1 MRREEQNKNMVE
13 FFIAFRHIVERKF
26 QSIFSILGVAIAV
39 TVFIVSM
46 TISNG
51 LNKNMINSLLTM
63 SPHILIKNKKTT
75 FFENF
80 GETVENIKKIKGV
93 KAVIPQMNSQS
104 ILKNEG
110 LAKGVLAD
118 GISPENVKNELNLRI
133 VKGNNNI
140 SELNSVLIGEQLA
153 NEMDLKVG
161 KEISIVSAENKEIK
175 LIVRG
180 IFKTGFLDYDSNLV
194 IVPLETMQILSDQGK
209 VATEIGVKIEH
220 PERVDEVL
228 NQVRNAVDPKEY
240 GVISWKTINQNL
252 LKAVQFEKFVLIAIL
267 SLLLIIASF
276 AVSVILNMIV
286 REKIKDIGILKS
298 IGYTNKNVRRIFTIE
313 GLIIGV
319 FGMILASCLS
329 PLVLIALKALFKA
342 YMKGGTY
349 YLEELPLYIS
359 QKELLIIYGV
369 TFVVVFLSTIFPAAR
384 AARLKPVEA
393 LKYE

>member
-1 MRREEQNKNMVE
+1 MRRKEQNKNMVE

>member
-1 MRREEQNKNMVE
+1 MVE
-13 FFIAFRHIVERKF
+13 FFIAFRHIIERKF
-26 QSIFSILGVAIAV
+26 QSIFSVLGVAIAV
-39 TVFIVSM
+39 TVFIVSL

-63 SPHILIKNKKTT
+63 SPHILVKNKKSK
-75 FFENF
+75 FFDNYE
-80 GETVENIKKIKGV
+80 GTVENVKKIKGI

-104 ILKNEG
+104 ILKGNG

-118 GISPENVKNELNLRI
+118 GISPENVKNGLNLKI
-133 VKGNNNI
+133 VDGNNNI
-140 SELNSVLIGEQLA
+140 SELNSVLVGEQLA
-153 NEMDLKVG
+153 TEMNLKVG
-161 KEISIVSAENKEIK
+161 NEISLVSAENKEIK

-180 IFKTGFLDYDSNLV
+180 IFKTGFLDYDSNLA
-194 IVPLETMQILSDQGK
+194 IVPLEAMQILSDQGR
-209 VATEIGVKIEH
+209 VATEIGIKVEH
-220 PERVDEVL
+220 PEKVEGIL
-228 NQVRNAVDPKEY
+228 SQVRNVINSKEY
-240 GVISWKTINQNL
+240 GAISWKTINQNL
-252 LKAVQFEKFVLIAIL
+252 LRAVQFERFVLIAIL

-298 IGYTNKNVRRIFTIE
+298 IGYTNSSIRKIFTIE

-319 FGMILASCLS
+319 FGMILASLLS
-329 PLVLIALKALFKA
+329 PLVLVALKALFKE
-342 YMKGGTY
+342 YMKSGTY

-369 TFVVVFLSTIFPAAR
+369 TFAVVFLSTIFPAAR
-384 AARLKPVEA
+384 AAKLKPVEA

>member
-1 MRREEQNKNMVE
+1 MVE

-209 VATEIGVKIEH
+209 VATEIGIKIEH

-369 TFVVVFLSTIFPAAR
+369 TFVVVFVSTIFQAER

>member
-1 MRREEQNKNMVE
+1 MVE
-13 FFIAFRHIVERKF
+13 FFIAFRHIIERKF
-26 QSIFSILGVAIAV
+26 QSIFSVLGVAIAV

-63 SPHILIKNKKTT
+63 SPHILVKNKKSK
-75 FFENF
+75 FFDNYE
-80 GETVENIKKIKGV
+80 GTVENVKKIKGI

-104 ILKNEG
+104 ILKGNG

-118 GISPENVKNELNLRI
+118 GISPENVKNGLNLKI
-133 VKGNNNI
+133 VDGNNNI
-140 SELNSVLIGEQLA
+140 SELNSVLVGEQLA
-153 NEMDLKVG
+153 TEMNLKVG
-161 KEISIVSAENKEIK
+161 NEISLVSAENKEIK

-180 IFKTGFLDYDSNLV
+180 IFKTGFLDYDSNLA
-194 IVPLETMQILSDQGK
+194 IVPLEAMQILSDQGR
-209 VATEIGVKIEH
+209 VATEIGIKVEH
-220 PERVDEVL
+220 PEKVEGIL
-228 NQVRNAVDPKEY
+228 SQVRNVLNSKEY
-240 GVISWKTINQNL
+240 GAISWKTINQNL
-252 LKAVQFEKFVLIAIL
+252 LRAVQFERFVLIAIL

-298 IGYTNKNVRRIFTIE
+298 IGYTNSSIRKIFTIE

-319 FGMILASCLS
+319 FGMILASLLS
-329 PLVLIALKALFKA
+329 PLVLVALKALFKE

-369 TFVVVFLSTIFPAAR
+369 TFAVVFLSTIFPAAR

>member
-153 NEMDLKVG
+153 NEIDLKVG

>member
-1 MRREEQNKNMVE
+1 MVE
-13 FFIAFRHIVERKF
+13 FFIAFRHIIERKF
-26 QSIFSILGVAIAV
+26 QSIFSVLGVAIAV
-39 TVFIVSM
+39 TVFIVSL

-209 VATEIGVKIEH
+209 VATEIGIKIEH

>member
-1 MRREEQNKNMVE
+1 MVE
-13 FFIAFRHIVERKF
+13 FFIAFRHIIERKF
-26 QSIFSILGVAIAV
+26 QSIFSVLGVAIAV
-39 TVFIVSM
+39 TVFIVSL
-46 TISNG
+46 TVSNG
-51 LNKNMINSLLTM
+51 LEKNMINSLLTM
-63 SPHILIKNKKTT
+63 SPHILVKNKKSK
-75 FFENF
+75 FFDNYE
-80 GETVENIKKIKGV
+80 GTVENVKKIKGI

-104 ILKNEG
+104 ILKGNG

-118 GISPENVKNELNLRI
+118 GISPENVKNGLNLKI
-133 VKGNNNI
+133 VDGNNNI
-140 SELNSVLIGEQLA
+140 SELNSVLVGEQLA
-153 NEMDLKVG
+153 TEMNLKVG
-161 KEISIVSAENKEIK
+161 NEISLVSAENKEIK

-180 IFKTGFLDYDSNLV
+180 IFKTGFLDYDSNLA
-194 IVPLETMQILSDQGK
+194 IVPLEAMQILSDQGR
-209 VATEIGVKIEH
+209 VATEIGIKVEH
-220 PERVDEVL
+220 PEKVEGIL
-228 NQVRNAVDPKEY
+228 SQVRNTVNPKEY
-240 GVISWKTINQNL
+240 SVISWKTINQNL
-252 LKAVQFEKFVLIAIL
+252 LRVVQFERFVLIAIL

-298 IGYTNKNVRRIFTIE
+298 IGYTNSSIRKIFTIE

-319 FGMILASCLS
+319 FGMILASLLS
-329 PLVLIALKALFKA
+329 PLVLVALKALFKE

-369 TFVVVFLSTIFPAAR
+369 TFAVVFLSTIFPAAR

>member
-1 MRREEQNKNMVE
+1 MVE

-51 LNKNMINSLLTM
+51 LNRNMINSLLTM
-63 SPHILIKNKKTT
+63 SPHILVKNKKSK
-75 FFENF
+75 FFDNYE
-80 GETVENIKKIKGV
+80 GTVENVKKIKGI

-104 ILKNEG
+104 ILKGNG

-118 GISPENVKNELNLRI
+118 GISPENVKNGLNLKI
-133 VKGNNNI
+133 VDGNNNI
-140 SELNSVLIGEQLA
+140 SELNSVLVGEQLA
-153 NEMDLKVG
+153 TEMNLKVG
-161 KEISIVSAENKEIK
+161 NEISLVSAENKEIK

-180 IFKTGFLDYDSNLV
+180 IFKTGFLDYDSNLA
-194 IVPLETMQILSDQGK
+194 IVPLEAMQILSDQGR
-209 VATEIGVKIEH
+209 VATEIGIKVEH
-220 PERVDEVL
+220 PEKVEGIL
-228 NQVRNAVDPKEY
+228 NQVRNVINSKEY
-240 GVISWKTINQNL
+240 GAISWKTINQNL
-252 LKAVQFEKFVLIAIL
+252 LRAVQFERFVLIAIL

-298 IGYTNKNVRRIFTIE
+298 IGYTNSSIRKIFTIE

-319 FGMILASCLS
+319 FGMILASLLS
-329 PLVLIALKALFKA
+329 PLVLVALKALFKE

-369 TFVVVFLSTIFPAAR
+369 TFAVVFLSTIFPAAR

>member
-1 MRREEQNKNMVE
+1 MVE
-13 FFIAFRHIVERKF
+13 FFIAFRHIIERKF
-26 QSIFSILGVAIAV
+26 QSIFSVLGVAIAV
-39 TVFIVSM
+39 TVFIVSL
-46 TISNG
+46 TVSNG
-51 LNKNMINSLLTM
+51 LEKNMINSLLTM
-63 SPHILIKNKKTT
+63 SPHILVKNKKSK
-75 FFENF
+75 FFDNYE
-80 GETVENIKKIKGV
+80 GTVENVKKIKGI

-104 ILKNEG
+104 ILKGNG

-118 GISPENVKNELNLRI
+118 GISPENVKNGINLKI
-133 VKGNNNI
+133 VDGNNNI
-140 SELNSVLIGEQLA
+140 SELNSVLVGEQLA
-153 NEMDLKVG
+153 TEMNLKVG
-161 KEISIVSAENKEIK
+161 NEISLVSAENKEIK

-180 IFKTGFLDYDSNLV
+180 IFKTGFLDYDSNLA
-194 IVPLETMQILSDQGK
+194 IVPLEAMQILSDQGR
-209 VATEIGVKIEH
+209 VATEIGIKVEH
-220 PERVDEVL
+220 PEKVEGIL
-228 NQVRNAVDPKEY
+228 SQVRNVINSKEY
-240 GVISWKTINQNL
+240 GAISWKTINQNL
-252 LKAVQFEKFVLIAIL
+252 LRAVQFERFVLIAIL

-298 IGYTNKNVRRIFTIE
+298 IGYTNSSIRKIFTIE

-319 FGMILASCLS
+319 FGMILASLLS
-329 PLVLIALKALFKA
+329 PLVLVALKALFKE

-369 TFVVVFLSTIFPAAR
+369 TFAVVFLSTIFPAAR

>member
-118 GISPENVKNELNLRI
+118 GISPENVKNDLNLRI

-209 VATEIGVKIEH
+209 VATEIGIKIEH

>member
-209 VATEIGVKIEH
+209 VATEIGIKIEH

-228 NQVRNAVDPKEY
+228 NQVRNAVDLKEY

>member
-1 MRREEQNKNMVE
+1 MVE

>member
-51 LNKNMINSLLTM
+51 LINSLLTM

-118 GISPENVKNELNLRI
+118 GISPETVKNELNLRI

-209 VATEIGVKIEH
+209 VATEIGIKIEH